1 MTDQTARRK
10 AGPGVLRAL
19 VVYCHPVAES
29 YAAALRDRVM
39 ATLERFG
46 ANAELFD
53 LYACDFDPRLSRAE
67 RVSHL
72 DHDLRPEDLV
82 GQFAALER
90 ANMLIFIYPTWWY
103 GLPAML
109 KGWFDR
115 VLRAGIAF
123 RLSPG
128 EDVIEPMLTHVRQI
142 VVATTYGSPWWLI
155 RFVGDAGRR
164 TIARG
169 VQLICPKARRP
180 VWLGLYGM
188 DTASDL
194 KRQRFLDLVD
204 LQLSRTIRRLRR
216 DQRPNK

>member
-1 MTDQTARRK
+1 MIEQTIQ
-10 AGPGVLRAL
+10 GQPVPRAL
-19 VVYCHPVAES
+19 CALVIYCHPVEES

-39 ATLERFG
+39 ATLKRFG
-46 ANAELFD
+46 ANAKLID
-53 LYACDFDPRLSRAE
+53 LYACNFDPRLSRAE
-67 RVSHL
+67 RVNHL
-72 DHDLRPEDLV
+72 DHDLRPDDLV
-82 GQFAALER
+82 SQFAALER
-90 ANMLIFIYPTWWY
+90 ADMLIFVYPTWWY

-128 EDVIEPMLTHVRQI
+128 NDLIEPMLTHVRQI
-142 VVATTYGSPWWLI
+142 VVITTYGSPWWLI

-169 VQLICPKARRP
+169 VQLTCPKARRP
-180 VWLGLYGM
+180 IWLGLYGM

-194 KRQRFLDLVD
+194 KRQRFLDQVEHR
-204 LQLSRTIRRLRR
+204 LSKTIRRLRR
-216 DQRPNK
+216 D